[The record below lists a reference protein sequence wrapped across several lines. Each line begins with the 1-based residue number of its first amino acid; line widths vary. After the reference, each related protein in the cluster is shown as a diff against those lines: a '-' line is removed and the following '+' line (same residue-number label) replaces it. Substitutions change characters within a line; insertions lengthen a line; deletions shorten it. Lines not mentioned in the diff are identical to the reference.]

1 MTLKSVEYLISNETM
16 ANIMPQRGHL
26 GNFQSF
32 LLCRKVSQC
41 GNNLIDRRICFNI
54 NLNNYWTFWRNDFQK
69 KKKIEYRK
77 VGLLCH
83 FGCFYSI
90 FQCFY
95 SFVHLLFISVF
106 IYFTMNFNY
115 FTLNYLSIQFRR
127 ISCSYYN
134 NCSTFIYLDIIKIKW
149 I

>member
-69 KKKIEYRK
+69 KKKLSTVKWGY
-77 VGLLCH
+77 
-83 FGCFYSI
+83 FA
-90 FQCFY
+90 
-95 SFVHLLFISVF
+95 ISVV
-106 IYFTMNFNY
+106 FTRFFSV
-115 FTLNYLSIQFRR
+115 FTLLYICCLSRFLSILQWISIILHNYLSIQFRR